1 MLARY
6 TPGMAIIDEE
16 LFVRCERCGSE
27 AATGVR
33 RTEAELAERP
43 AGGRR
48 ITCHR
53 CGRVAAYPDGAF
65 YHRTVEADRA
75 RVDVRP

>member
-1 MLARY
+1 MTRGILPA
-6 TPGMAIIDEE
+6 MAIIDEE

-33 RTEAELAERP
+33 RTEAELRERP
-43 AGGRR
+43 
-48 ITCHR
+48 
-53 CGRVAAYPDGAF
+53 PGAF